1 MRTIVLSI
9 VFLLGLFCVSCN
21 QSQSGSTDE
30 TARTA
35 TAPPPPPALTAKFE
49 YSDQQAANY
58 NLLKEVVVA
67 YNNDLRAFSNSVDYK
82 RHQGSIGY
90 SASDILRMNGTLLKE
105 DVGGYILQRQIEE
118 PAFNAEIDAMSLA
131 IGFALLNNVRGSEDA
146 ERFQKGKAVV
156 LNLIDKGLIADKEK
170 IEAKIFEA
178 ELNSKTTWNI
188 GGAQMRV
195 NENGE
200 VTIGQ

>member
-21 QSQSGSTDE
+21 QSQSGSEE

-35 TAPPPPPALTAKFE
+35 AAPPPPPALTAKFE

-58 NLLKEVVVA
+58 NLLKEVAVA

-118 PAFNAEIDAMSLA
+118 PAFNAEIDGMSLA

-170 IEAKIFEA
+170 IEAIFEA